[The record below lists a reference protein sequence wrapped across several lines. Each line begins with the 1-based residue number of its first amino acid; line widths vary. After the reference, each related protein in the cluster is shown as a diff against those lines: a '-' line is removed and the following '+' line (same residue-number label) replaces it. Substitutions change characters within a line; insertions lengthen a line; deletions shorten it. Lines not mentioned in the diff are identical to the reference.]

1 MPPAPCSW
9 VELEGDSAAAVGGV
23 RVPLAP
29 PPPRPQV
36 LGGARTATVA
46 PRVAGVLRPRP
57 LPWPLPWPLP
67 LALPGIS
74 GKEKLFLKMLL
85 TALSASC

>member
-29 PPPRPQV
+29 PPPRPRV

-46 PRVAGVLRPRP
+46 PHVAGVLRPR
-57 LPWPLPWPLP
+57 PLPWPLP

-85 TALSASC
+85 IALSASC